1 MMHHKSF
8 LFSHHYTDS
17 IKEKLETE
25 QKTAE
30 KVQVNHGHYV
40 GLTSLRLLSY
50 LTVPNCWISE
60 CISC

>member
-1 MMHHKSF
+1 M
-8 LFSHHYTDS
+8 DS
-17 IKEKLETE
+17 MKEKLETE

-30 KVQVNHGHYV
+30 KVQANHGHHV
-40 GLTSLRLLSY
+40 GLTSRRLQSY